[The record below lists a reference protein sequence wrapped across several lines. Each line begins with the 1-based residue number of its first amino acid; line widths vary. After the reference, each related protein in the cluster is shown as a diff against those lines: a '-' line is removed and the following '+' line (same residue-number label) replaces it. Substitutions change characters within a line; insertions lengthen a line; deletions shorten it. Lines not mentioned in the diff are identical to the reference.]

1 MSEQNLTHNDNKLA
15 SNGNLTT
22 GIILI
27 AIGVGL
33 LVFRLVSLEGLFPLV
48 LGLGFTLAGIL
59 KRSAGLLVPGGI
71 IGGAGLGIVV
81 MENNWLAPMGSVDGG
96 GAFLLVMSIGWF
108 SITLL
113 SKLFTDETQLWALI
127 PASAMALIGGL
138 VLMGERGLEILEVM
152 GMYWPLILV
161 GIGLWILIGWWKE
174 RK

>member
-1 MSEQNLTHNDNKLA
+1 MSEQNLTHNDKKLA

-108 SITLL
+108 GITLL
-113 SKLFTDETQLWALI
+113 SKLFTDETQVWALI

-138 VLMGERGLEILEVM
+138 VLMGEQGLEILKVM